1 MGTAKKSKNVSTD
14 KGQFARLL
22 QRKVVGSGHTQ
33 IPSGQKPVQTMAALT
48 ELGLAGKKELQA
60 RYIFRLFCFTSI
72 IQFLYCFSL
81 YLDQASTF
89 RFYFQCFRLYT
100 FITHF
105 SFRGFRFYT
114 LVGAI
119 TAIYSKGFS
128 VHYISA
134 RSI

>member
-72 IQFLYCFSL
+72 IQFLY
-81 YLDQASTF
+81 LDQASTF

-119 TAIYSKGFS
+119 TAIYFKGFS